1 MAEARWLLLALT
13 LGLAFA
19 ANAGDEPA
27 ERGAELLKPFKQSM
41 KGALMEGLAEG
52 PAAAIDACRLRAP
65 AIAAELSTGGVQMG
79 RSSHRLRNPAN
90 AGPAWVEATLARY
103 VDDPATREP
112 VLVELKNDRF
122 GYIEPIVTQPM
133 CLACHGA
140 ELAPAVET
148 AIDEL
153 YPDDQATGFEAGDL
167 RGIFWVEFAD

>member
-1 MAEARWLLLALT
+1 MAKRLWLLLALGVT
-13 LGLAFA
+13 LA
-19 ANAGDEPA
+19 ANAGGDDRA

-52 PAAAIDACRLRAP
+52 PAAAIDACRVRAP
-65 AIAAELSTGGVQMG
+65 EIAAELSTDGVRMG

-90 AGPAWVEATLARY
+90 AGPEWVEATLARY
-103 VDDPATREP
+103 VDDPAARKP
-112 VLVELKNDRF
+112 VLVELDDDRV

-140 ELAPAVET
+140 ELAPPVAT

-153 YPDDQATGFEAGDL
+153 YPGDRATGFEAGDL
-167 RGIFWVEFAD
+167 RGIFWVEFEN